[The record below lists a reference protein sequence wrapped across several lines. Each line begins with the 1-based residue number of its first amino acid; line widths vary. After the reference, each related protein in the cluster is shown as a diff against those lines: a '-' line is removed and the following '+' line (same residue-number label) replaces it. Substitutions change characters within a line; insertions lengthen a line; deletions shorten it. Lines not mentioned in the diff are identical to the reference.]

1 MISTQTL
8 QTPIFTPVVP
18 SDHTELSRLLS
29 AAVVNHQFKNLLL
42 DDPEA
47 ALEKGYLGESFLLA
61 ADVRALLVSIRAD
74 TLTDLARQLSSVL
87 ACSAYPVRSD
97 YSVRSIYSVS
107 AHVQ

>member
-8 QTPIFTPVVP
+8 QTPIFTAVVP

-42 DDPEA
+42 DDPES

-61 ADVRALLVSIRAD
+61 DDVRALLVSIRAD

-87 ACSAYPVRSD
+87 VRSTYPVRST
-97 YSVRSIYSVS
+97 YSVS